1 MTSDNGTGQQG
12 SVGNQSFGC
21 KPGSRPTSRGKA
33 DRCSSMGWSWG
44 SVTGYPRDTLW
55 PVTQASLF
63 LNSEQPT
70 RSAQQRWGRCSGG
83 REGQTGVKRPEGG
96 CREGQKGEE
105 TKYVLMTSSPLRQPV
120 PGCRPLPPGSI
131 ITALNW
137 GSDMRLPAPPSFN
150 AQSAQLPQIMKM
162 S

>member
-1 MTSDNGTGQQG
+1 MTSGNGTGQQG
-12 SVGNQSFGC
+12 SVGNQSFRC

-70 RSAQQRWGRCSGG
+70 RLAQQRWGRCGGG

-105 TKYVLMTSSPLRQPV
+105 TKYVLMTPSPLGQPV
-120 PGCRPLPPGSI
+120 PGCRSLPPGSI

-150 AQSAQLPQIMKM
+150 AQSAQLPQIMKV